1 MMREII
7 TVYGKTDGSSTTGD
21 FSLNGDLLYSAVTT
35 IRIPAGVKVKIWA
48 KRISGKAVTVIVN
61 YAPDITVASPS
72 WKSVDSEYLV
82 SDGEISLE
90 KRRPIVLRGLTGK
103 EGFKL
108 SWSQSTAGV
117 SYVSFDIEFTDEE

>member
-1 MMREII
+1 MREIL
-7 TVYGKTDGSSTTGD
+7 TVFGKTDGSSTTGD

-82 SDGEISLE
+82 SDGEIVLE
-90 KRRPIVLRGLTGK
+90 KRRPLVLRGLTGK

-108 SWSQSTAGV
+108 SWSQGTAGI
-117 SYVSFDIEFTDEE
+117 SNVSFDIEFTDEE